1 MGQQP
6 NLPLTLEDRPRP
18 EPQPAPARRWRA
30 GRPGD
35 LSGPGEVPWGG
46 AFGTPGPD
54 TGYALRLLADAGRC
68 GDEATALAAVV
79 AARSSRLGRAPVAAD
94 LEAAEILLARLPAAA
109 RRLGNGKEGVRRLL
123 EALDPASLAAP
134 LEELRRDHPAGGA

>member
-6 NLPLTLEDRPRP
+6 NLPLALEDRPRP

-79 AARSSRLGRAPVAAD
+79 AARSSWLGRAPVAAD

-109 RRLGNGKEGVRRLL
+109 RRLGNGKEGV
-123 EALDPASLAAP
+123 
-134 LEELRRDHPAGGA
+134 